1 MMMPAMTKQVIDT
14 QFPEVGRCLLDFGGR
29 ALQSQGF
36 RACRNFTIPAYELVN
51 I

>member
-1 MMMPAMTKQVIDT
+1 MMMLMMMKQAIDASI
-14 QFPEVGRCLLDFGGR
+14 PEVGRCLLDFGGR